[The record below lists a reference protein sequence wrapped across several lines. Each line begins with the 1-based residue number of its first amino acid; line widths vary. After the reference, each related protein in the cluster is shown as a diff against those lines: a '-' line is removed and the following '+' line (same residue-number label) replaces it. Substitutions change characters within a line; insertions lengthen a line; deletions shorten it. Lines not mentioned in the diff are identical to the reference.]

1 MWRRR
6 PESVPK
12 EVQDKY
18 LRRGVL
24 RVAEVCQAVYLW
36 GLILLEGGVVE
47 QEGPLML
54 LVLVVRVRLR
64 LLIGMLLRVLQP
76 TTHHAPV
83 HGRHR
88 VILDPPSGVLHE
100 PGQRHLHL

>member
-6 PESVPK
+6 PESIPE
-12 EVQDKY
+12 EVQDKC

-54 LVLVVRVRLR
+54 LVLVVKVKLR
-64 LLIGMLLRVLQP
+64 LLIGMLFRVLQP
-76 TTHHAPV
+76 TTPHAPV

-100 PGQRHLHL
+100 TG

>member
-1 MWRRR
+1 MV
-6 PESVPK
+6 PE
-12 EVQDKY
+12 EVQDKC

-24 RVAEVCQAVYLW
+24 RVAEVCQAMYLR
-36 GLILLEGGVVE
+36 GLVLLEGGVIE
-47 QEGPLML
+47 QERPLML

-83 HGRHR
+83 HGGHR
-88 VILDPPSGVLHE
+88 VILDPPSGILHE
-100 PGQRHLHL
+100 NGQGQLHL